1 MNKLERLKVKLEA
14 IEDEPTP
21 KQVLSLVADL
31 IELLDEKTRIGFYNE
46 KEA

>member
-31 IELLDEKTRIGFYNE
+31 IELLEEKQKIGFKNGW
-46 KEA
+46 EA